1 MIRITII
8 EIASFFLPFLLFF
21 IWRWQTRSEVKLT
34 ATPALKLGVAGA
46 VLAIAAMISLAMF
59 DASRGG
65 HEGDRYVPPRVV
77 DGRVVPGHFVPAGEV
92 ESGAADADTSE
103 PDGEDTPQ

>member
-21 IWRWQTRSEVKLT
+21 IWRWQTRSDVKLT

-46 VLAIAAMISLAMF
+46 VLAIVAMIALAMF

-65 HEGDRYVPPRVV
+65 HEGDQYVPPRVV

-92 ESGAADADTSE
+92 ESDEADTPE
-103 PDGEDTPQ
+103 TENEDTPQ

>member
-21 IWRWQTRSEVKLT
+21 IWRWQTRSDVKLT

-46 VLAIAAMISLAMF
+46 VLAIVAMIALAMF

-92 ESGAADADTSE
+92 ESNETDTPETES
-103 PDGEDTPQ
+103 EDTPQ

>member
-21 IWRWQTRSEVKLT
+21 IWRWQTRSDVKLT

-46 VLAIAAMISLAMF
+46 VLAIVAMIGLALF

-65 HEGDRYVPPRVV
+65 HEGDQYVPPRVV

-92 ESGAADADTSE
+92 GTDEAETPE
-103 PDGEDTPQ
+103 PEDEASPQ

>member
-46 VLAIAAMISLAMF
+46 VLAIAAMIALAMF

-92 ESGAADADTSE
+92 GTDEAETPE
-103 PDGEDTPQ
+103 PEDEASPQ